1 LESKADWFGTARRSM
16 DNTHLP
22 LDESKQRRA
31 VGFWSRRAAFA
42 PSLPN
47 RRNGTSFHAEWI
59 KVTGDCP
66 RPSNKV

>member
-1 LESKADWFGTARRSM
+1 M